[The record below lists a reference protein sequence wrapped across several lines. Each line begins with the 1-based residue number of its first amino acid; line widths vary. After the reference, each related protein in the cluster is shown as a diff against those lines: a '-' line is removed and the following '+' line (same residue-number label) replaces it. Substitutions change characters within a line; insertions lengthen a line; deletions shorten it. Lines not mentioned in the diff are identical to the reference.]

1 MLTRLDAMH
10 YACWLGDARDAL
22 ERLGVP
28 YMDAAA
34 MIGRLPVC
42 FANYY
47 TDKYQPTGA
56 AISIADQ
63 MMQEYTR

>member
-10 YACWLGDARDAL
+10 YACWLTDARDAL
-22 ERLGVP
+22 ERIGIP
-28 YMDAAA
+28 YWDAAA
-34 MIGRLPVC
+34 VIGRLPVN
-42 FANYY
+42 FADKYV
-47 TDKYQPTGA
+47 DKYQPTGA

>member
-1 MLTRLDAMH
+1 MTRLDAMH
-10 YACWLGDARDAL
+10 YACWLTDARDAL
-22 ERLGVP
+22 ERIGVP

-34 MIGRLPVC
+34 MIGRLPVTWSELYC
-42 FANYY
+42 SQ
-47 TDKYQPTGA
+47 YQPTGA